1 MKNLLRFLAILFS
14 VITLSALMT
23 HLLELR
29 GKINLSKENY
39 QVVQSIYNG
48 WAWLGVF
55 EISAIILVLIW
66 AINMRRSKHIFSILL
81 TALACFIISLV
92 IFFIFTFPANVK
104 TANWTELPANWEVL
118 RKRWEYSHAVHAVL
132 NLIGFCLLVTALLK
146 ERNDNN

>member
-29 GKINLSKENY
+29 GKINLPKENY

-55 EISAIILVLIW
+55 EISAIILVLVW
-66 AINMRRSKHIFSILL
+66 AINMRKAKENIFE
-81 TALACFIISLV
+81 C
-92 IFFIFTFPANVK
+92 
-104 TANWTELPANWEVL
+104 
-118 RKRWEYSHAVHAVL
+118 Y
-132 NLIGFCLLVTALLK
+132 
-146 ERNDNN
+146 